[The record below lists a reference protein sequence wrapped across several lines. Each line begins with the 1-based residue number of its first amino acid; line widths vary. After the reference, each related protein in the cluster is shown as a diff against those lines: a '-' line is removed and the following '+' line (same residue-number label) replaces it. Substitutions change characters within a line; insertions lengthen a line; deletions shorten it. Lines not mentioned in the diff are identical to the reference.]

1 MRRFFVMAHTAEA
14 RFCRLSLCVALVAVL
29 LGACENSGGSAGEGA
44 RTPRPV
50 PTETDSRVIGIVG
63 TFSGPMA
70 WRGEDAFEGADV
82 SVGKLNRRLPEDVAP
97 FELVS
102 LDDEG
107 DPDRATALV
116 EELTRLPRIVGVVF
130 AGPPEALV
138 GAEDALAQAG
148 IPAFL
153 CYGDLYGARLLS
165 PHVFQM
171 SPSYLW
177 EGRTLARYM
186 AADREYRTVGVMAED
201 SPDGNTARAALRQE
215 TKRAG
220 LSLRR
225 SVVYDPSA
233 ESFRSEL
240 RSLRESQVEALVI
253 HGSPG
258 VVARIVEDLRSMGVR
273 YTGTDQARVASAP
286 RRVRVRRSASNYW
299 RPQIL
304 ALDLAISDETDQSM
318 PAGMVASDTYA
329 RGVHYLPVPNFRRFE
344 EAFEAWW
351 AALPTGWELR
361 AHDAVQAIGWAVAQ
375 AAEADDLALTLETLE
390 GKRFGGLPVT
400 FGPDDHTA
408 VDETTVGLW
417 TLPPETPDAPDTPRL
432 EWVTLARGF
441 TINGQRTT
449 ILPEDWRHLFR
460 DPPPPSA
467 PAPRFSRM
475 AVGVTTSRNDPLQ

>member
-1 MRRFFVMAHTAEA
+1 MAHTARA
-14 RFCRLSLCVALVAVL
+14 RFRRLSLCVALAAVL
-29 LGACENSGGSAGEGA
+29 LTACDGSESGPSGGA
-44 RTPRPV
+44 RNPQPS
-50 PTETDSRVIGIVG
+50 PTESDSRVIGIVG

-82 SVGKLNRRLPEDVAP
+82 SIGQLNRKLADDVMP

-107 DPDRATALV
+107 DPERATALV
-116 EELTRLPRIVGVVF
+116 EELAELPRISGIVY
-130 AGPPEALV
+130 AGPPEGLV

-148 IPAFL
+148 IPAIL
-153 CYGDLYGARLLS
+153 CYGDLYGARRLS

-177 EGRTLARYM
+177 QARTLGRYIS
-186 AADREYRTVGVMAED
+186 ADREYRTLGMMAED

-215 TKRAG
+215 VRRAG

-225 SVVYDPSA
+225 TVVYDPTA
-233 ESFRSEL
+233 GSFREEL

-258 VVARIVEDLRSMGVR
+258 VVATIVEDLRSMGVR
-273 YTGTDQARVASAP
+273 YTGTDDARIASAP
-286 RRVRVRRSASNYW
+286 RRVRRRRSARNYW
-299 RPQIL
+299 KPQVM
-304 ALDLAISDETDQSM
+304 AFDLAISDETDQSM
-318 PAGMVASDTYA
+318 PVGMVASDTYA
-329 RGVHYLPVPNFRRFE
+329 RGAHYLPVPSFERFE
-344 EAFEAWW
+344 ESFEAWW
-351 AALPTGWELR
+351 AAIPTGWELR
-361 AHDAVQAIGWAVAQ
+361 AYDAVQAIGWAAAQ
-375 AAEADDLALTLETLE
+375 ASEGDDLALAMETLE
-390 GKRFGGLPVT
+390 DKRFGGLPVT

-417 TLPPETPDAPDTPRL
+417 TLPPVAIDESDSPRL
-432 EWVTLARGF
+432 EWVALARGF

-460 DPPPPSA
+460 NPPPPRA
-467 PAPRFSRM
+467 PAPRFSKM
-475 AVGVTTSRNDPLQ
+475 DFGVTTSRNDPIQ